1 MPSAEEFQLLHYD
14 EEADFYNSYYNL
26 IENNIDKNNANITF
40 EKNGL
45 VNGKEILLTKKYI
58 VEKDGSFNINITILN
73 KSNEEISFVYA
84 LENNITLLAG
94 SEKDRYY
101 IGENSRISDNLSNTG
116 EYKGKIFGMA
126 DEGYI
131 KIKLFLE
138 ANEETN
144 FLYMPNYT
152 ISDAVDKLEMNYQ
165 NSTIVLCKEINL
177 KPNEKI
183 EYNIKARIEEL
194 K

>member
-1 MPSAEEFQLLHYD
+1 
-14 EEADFYNSYYNL
+14 
-26 IENNIDKNNANITF
+26 
-40 EKNGL
+40 
-45 VNGKEILLTKKYI
+45 
-58 VEKDGSFNINITILN
+58 
-73 KSNEEISFVYA
+73 
-84 LENNITLLAG
+84 
-94 SEKDRYY
+94 
-101 IGENSRISDNLSNTG
+101 
-116 EYKGKIFGMA
+116 MA

-152 ISDAVDKLEMNYQ
+152 ISDAVDRLEMNYQ
-165 NSTIVLCKEINL
+165 NSTIVLCKNINL

>member
-1 MPSAEEFQLLHYD
+1 M
-14 EEADFYNSYYNL
+14 
-26 IENNIDKNNANITF
+26 
-40 EKNGL
+40 
-45 VNGKEILLTKKYI
+45 
-58 VEKDGSFNINITILN
+58 
-73 KSNEEISFVYA
+73 
-84 LENNITLLAG
+84 LAG

-101 IGENSRISDNLSNTG
+101 IGGDNKISDNLSDTG
-116 EYKGKIFGMA
+116 EYRGKKFGMS

-138 ANEETN
+138 ASEETN

-183 EYNIKARIEEL
+183 EYNIKAHIEEL